1 MLYEVVQTH
10 LEPFLARRADE
21 EAWLPR
27 FVEKEL
33 RAYLACGI
41 LAHGFARVR
50 CGGCGDER
58 LVALSCK
65 GRGVC
70 PSCTTRRM
78 HDTAAHLVDRVVP
91 HVPIR
96 QWTLSFPPRL
106 RFALARDSKL
116 LGKALG
122 IFVRAVAAWQRRAA
136 RPLTKAKPHAGAVT
150 FVQRFGSAL
159 QLTPHFHTLVPDGVF
174 VAPAISGDRAA
185 FVRLSPPTDAAVA
198 TLVAAVAQRVERLL
212 GAHGSTGEVPE
223 ADAPTEP
230 HARTLAAALPVPP
243 GVRGPAPIRCP
254 VPPPRTANVRGFSL
268 HADREVHEN
277 DRLALEHLSRY
288 GLRPPLA
295 LDRLD
300 RLPDGRVRYRMKRT
314 FSDGTREVVL
324 APEAFLARLA
334 ALVPPPR
341 VHLVRYHGVFAPAS
355 PLRPA
360 VTRAPEPPHSPPV
373 PVKTEPI
380 TQEPPPPVTEPS
392 PSSPPDAPT
401 RQRRLPW
408 ADLLHR
414 VHAIDVLACPCGSR
428 ARVLAFIT
436 VPEVCALIL
445 RHLGLPDRPPHIT
458 PARAPPQSDL
468 PDDLHA
474 FA

>member
-1 MLYEVVQTH
+1 VLYEVVQTQ
-10 LEPFLARRADE
+10 LEPFLARRAEE

-33 RAYLACGI
+33 RGYLACGI

-50 CGGCGDER
+50 CDGCGDER
-58 LVALSCK
+58 LVAFSCK

-78 HDTAAHLVDRVVP
+78 HDTAAHLVDRVLPRVP
-91 HVPIR
+91 LR

-106 RFALARDSKL
+106 RFALARDARL

-122 IFVRAVAAWQRRAA
+122 IYVRAVAAWQRRAA
-136 RPLTKAKPHAGAVT
+136 RPFTQAKAHCAALT

-159 QLTPHFHTLVPDGVF
+159 QLTPHFHTLIPDGVF
-174 VAPAISGDRAA
+174 VAPVTAGDPAT
-185 FVRLSPPTDAAVA
+185 FLRLPPPTDEEVA
-198 TLVAAVAQRVERLL
+198 TLVAAVAHRVERLL
-212 GAHGSTGEVPE
+212 GVRGSTSEGTQADVPT
-223 ADAPTEP
+223 DP

-254 VPPPRTANVRGFSL
+254 VSAPRTANVRGFSL
-268 HADREVHEN
+268 HADRQVHEN
-277 DRLALEHLSRY
+277 DRLALEHLLRY
-288 GLRPPLA
+288 GLRPPIA

-300 RLPDGRVRYRMKRT
+300 RLPDGRVRYRMKRV

-324 APEAFLARLA
+324 APDAFLARLA

-355 PLRPA
+355 PLRAA
-360 VTRAPEPPHSPPV
+360 VTRPPLATPLPH
-373 PVKTEPI
+373 KI
-380 TQEPPPPVTEPS
+380 APVTEDLPPPAPS
-392 PSSPPDAPT
+392 SWISPPDVPI
-401 RQRRLPW
+401 RPRRLPW
-408 ADLLHR
+408 ADLLRR
-414 VHAIDVLACPCGSR
+414 VHAIDVLACPCGAR

-436 VPEVCALIL
+436 APEVCGLIL
-445 RHLGLPDRPPHIT
+445 RHLGLPDRPPPIT
-458 PARAPPQSDL
+458 PARAPPHPDL
-468 PDDLHA
+468 FDDFPA
-474 FA
+474 FT